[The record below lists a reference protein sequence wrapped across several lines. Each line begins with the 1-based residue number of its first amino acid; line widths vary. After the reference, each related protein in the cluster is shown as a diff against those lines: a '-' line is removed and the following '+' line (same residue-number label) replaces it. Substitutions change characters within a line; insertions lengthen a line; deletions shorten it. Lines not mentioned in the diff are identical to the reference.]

1 MDPRT
6 TAPPPA
12 DDTGGTV
19 ALRRG
24 LDLLRL
30 LSREGPLGVD
40 ELVERSGL
48 RPDAVE
54 RLVETLALHGYV
66 TRSGAPLRVQV
77 GSVIDRLSD
86 RFLSRL
92 PVLDIARAVAQEL
105 ADRHGVVV
113 SLRAPVAAEEVGV
126 ALLVCQGRGAPALG
140 IQPGSTAAAPE
151 SATEPLRL
159 GDAVL
164 TLEAAWAA
172 TGTAIDRAAVAAGLA
187 TAASMIGAR
196 CAAQGVRYVED

>member
-6 TAPPPA
+6 TAPPPPA
-12 DDTGGTV
+12 DDSGGTV

-30 LSREGPLGVD
+30 LSREGPLAVE

-66 TRSGAPLRVQV
+66 TRNGAPPRVQV
-77 GSVIDRLSD
+77 GGVIDRLADS
-86 RFLSRL
+86 FLSRL

-113 SLRAPVAAEEVGV
+113 SL
-126 ALLVCQGRGAPALG
+126 LVCRGRGAPALG
-140 IQPGSTAAAPE
+140 IHPGSTAAAPE

-164 TLEAAWAA
+164 TLEAAWA
-172 TGTAIDRAAVAAGLA
+172 GSGVAIDPESVAAGLA
-187 TAASMIGAR
+187 EAASMIGAR